1 MWPSSRLFYIHFIFL
16 KKQNLVLAVEA
27 VESGHADTMATILL
41 EIRLLFP
48 VTVMAKWVNFFFKKS
63 AIYRR
68 KTIIIINAKIQ
79 WIFFKRFQGKCLS
92 IKCERKNFKQKL
104 DFSFWFVCN
113 LIQTFVIFFTF
124 RALKMGLVVLIAN
137 YFNGVGAQ
145 TDMGNVRL
153 RSSDRSHK

>member
-1 MWPSSRLFYIHFIFL
+1 MTFIKALLHPFHIFEKTKFGFGSRGCGIRPCRHDGNNIIRDSTSLPCHSYGKVSQFLF
-16 KKQNLVLAVEA
+16 
-27 VESGHADTMATILL
+27 S
-41 EIRLLFP
+41 
-48 VTVMAKWVNFFFKKS
+48 KS

-68 KTIIIINAKIQ
+68 KTIIITKAKIQ

-92 IKCERKNFKQKL
+92 IKCERKNFKLKL

-113 LIQTFVIFFTF
+113 LRQTFVIFFTF